1 MVQRLVKYLFLM
13 LSFVVLTANAQS
25 TPPTTATV
33 EEWMVSAIFTSGG
46 ESENVNEAMQV
57 AFDGNDIYFNFP
69 NPIQGNTWMKGTR
82 NGTTVTF
89 AKGQKVGSYGGRTV
103 YYVGLGENNTLCD
116 MVFTYDEANS
126 QFVLGDMYLVL
137 NGSLTENSALGYF
150 SPVVIMKENASS
162 DTTQDYVLTGK
173 NVNPYD
179 ESQYEELSEDV
190 KVVVDGS
197 NISIQGLSA
206 FDPSLWLQGTI
217 DGSAA
222 TFAKRQ
228 SAGTYN
234 TTQLYMIGYDGKECD
249 ITFSYDATTRVLVAQ
264 QYILCVT
271 SDGNTYQMLTD
282 IVLSPKSGAQPVQPE
297 VVTPPAGLQTTP
309 YVFTGNKMLYN
320 DQGEYTGYEEVKR
333 NARVGFHSSSEV
345 YIQGLCEQL
354 PEAWVKGTV
363 SDGAFGDKDVTV
375 AAGQYYGQYGLYPLY
390 IVARYG
396 NELTDMKLVYDPQT
410 REFKNEG
417 GVYMVLNVMPNQPAP
432 IEIYATVSLTPG
444 TLSGIKDVEKVKAD
458 SATSYYNLS
467 GQRVKNPSK
476 GIFIVNGKKVL
487 K

>member
-1 MVQRLVKYLFLM
+1 MRRIVNTLLIL
-13 LSFVVLTANAQS
+13 LLCFVTAANAQTVPPSGATIENWYIFS
-25 TPPTTATV
+25 T
-33 EEWMVSAIFTSGG
+33 FTSGD
-46 ESENVNEAMQV
+46 ESEDVNEAMQV
-57 AFDGNDIYFNFP
+57 AFDGDDIYFNFP

-82 NGTTVTF
+82 NGTVVTF
-89 AKGQKVGSYGGRTV
+89 SKGQKVGTYSGLTV
-103 YYVGLGENNTLCD
+103 YYMGLNSDGLCDIVFNYDETQKVFTLGE
-116 MVFTYDEANS
+116 
-126 QFVLGDMYLVL
+126 MYIAL
-137 NGSLTENSALGYF
+137 NGSLTQNYALGYF
-150 SPVVIMKENASS
+150 SPVIITAANETDKDA
-162 DTTQDYVLTGK
+162 YILTGK
-173 NVNPYD
+173 NVNPYN
-179 ESQYEELSEDV
+179 ESQYEELTEDV
-190 KVVVDGS
+190 KVVVDGN

-206 FDPSLWLQGTI
+206 FDPTMWLHGTI
-217 DGSAA
+217 DGSVA

-228 SAGTYN
+228 SAGTYG
-234 TTQLYMIGYDGKECD
+234 TTQLYMIGYDGSECD
-249 ITFSYDATTRVLVAQ
+249 ITFSYDAESGVLVAQ

-282 IVLSPKSGAQPVQPE
+282 VVLSPKNGAQPALPE
-297 VVTPPAGLQTTP
+297 VVTPPADLQATP
-309 YVFTGNKMLYN
+309 YVFTGNKMIYN
-320 DQGEYTGYEEVKR
+320 NEGEYTGYEEVKR
-333 NARVGFHSSSEV
+333 NARIGFYNTNEV

-375 AAGQYYGQYGLYPLY
+375 AAGQFYGQYGLYPLY

-396 NELTDMKLVYDPQT
+396 NELTDMKFVYDPQT

-444 TLSGIKDVEKVKAD
+444 SLSGIKDVEKVKAD

-467 GQRVKNPSK
+467 GQCVKNPSK
-476 GIFIVNGKKVL
+476 GIFIINGKKVL